1 MSLRYRIS
9 REILLL
15 IAAAT
20 VVSGVVVFFGTFVAF
35 SLLWRYWPSLVDNEG
50 SFNGTDFFILAVVIL
65 PVLLLAALASFRL
78 AGRIVAPLNSLA
90 TSARRIKN
98 GDLSAR
104 AAADR
109 NSPGETADLVED
121 FNAMAQRL
129 EDMSHDMTAWNASVA
144 HELRTPLTIL
154 KGRLQG
160 MIDRIFPIDDASL
173 TALLNQ
179 VNTLARLVEDLR
191 TVTLADSGHLDLQIA
206 NERLKP
212 PLTEIADIMRHE
224 LLSDNI
230 ALRLE
235 LEDISAPVDILRIR
249 QAVLALVNNAR
260 NHAFPS
266 VLGIALFSRDGNV
279 VIRVDDDGPGLDEG
293 DLSRLSKPFVRG
305 QSVIHRRRPGSG
317 LGLSVVRAI
326 AEAHGGHLEYRKG
339 PRGGAAFELVFA
351 TEHNARST

>member
-1 MSLRYRIS
+1 MTLRYRIS

-15 IAAAT
+15 MASAT
-20 VVSGVVVFFGTFVAF
+20 VVSGLVVFFGTFILF
-35 SLLWRYWPSLVDNEG
+35 GLIWEYLPSLATDEER
-50 SFNGTDFFILAVVIL
+50 FTGTDFLILAIVIL
-65 PVLLLAALASFRL
+65 PVLVLAALASFRL
-78 AGRIVAPLNSLA
+78 ARRIVAPLNSLA

-129 EDMSHDMTAWNASVA
+129 EDMSNEMMAWNASIA

-160 MIDRIFPIDDASL
+160 MIDRIFTLDEASL
-173 TALLNQ
+173 TGLLNQ

-191 TVTLADSGHLDLQIA
+191 TVTLADSGHLDLQLA
-206 NERLKP
+206 DERLKP
-212 PLTEIADIMRHE
+212 PLSELADMLRHE
-224 LLSDNI
+224 LQS
-230 ALRLE
+230 AG
-235 LEDISAPVDILRIR
+235 ISLQLDLADLGARVDILRVR

-260 NHAFPS
+260 RHASPEII
-266 VLGIALFSRDGNV
+266 GIALFGRDGKV
-279 VIRVDDDGPGLDEG
+279 VIRVDDDGPGLDGG
-293 DLSRLSKPFVRG
+293 DLPRLSKPFVRG
-305 QSVIHRRRPGSG
+305 SSRGAQDRSGSG

-326 AEAHGGHLEYRKG
+326 AEAHGGHLEYRAG
-339 PRGGAAFELVFA
+339 PRGGAAFELIFD
-351 TEHNARST
+351 RR

>member
-1 MSLRYRIS
+1 MTLRYRIS

-15 IAAAT
+15 MAAAT
-20 VVSGVVVFFGTFVAF
+20 VVSGLVVFFGTFIAF
-35 SLLWRYWPSLVDNEG
+35 SLIWRYLPALAADEEN
-50 SFNGTDFFILAVVIL
+50 FTGTDFLILTIAIL
-65 PVLLLAALASFRL
+65 PVLVLAGLASLRL
-78 AGRIVAPLNSLA
+78 ARRIVAPLNSLA

-109 NSPGETADLVED
+109 NSPGETAELVED

-129 EDMSHDMTAWNASVA
+129 EDMSNEMMAWNASIA

-160 MIDRIFPIDDASL
+160 MIDRIFPLDEASL
-173 TALLNQ
+173 TGLLNQ

-206 NERLKP
+206 DERLKP
-212 PLTEIADIMRHE
+212 HLSELADMLGHE
-224 LLSDNI
+224 LQTGGI
-230 ALRLE
+230 ALQLD
-235 LEDISAPVDILRIR
+235 LEDICARVDVLRVR

-260 NHAFPS
+260 RHASPR
-266 VLGIALFSRDGNV
+266 VIGIALFARDGRT
-279 VIRVDDDGPGLDEG
+279 VIRVDDDGPGLDDD
-293 DLSRLSKPFVRG
+293 DLPRLFKPFVRG
-305 QSVIHRRRPGSG
+305 PSRGAQDRSGSG

-326 AEAHGGHLEYRKG
+326 AEAHGGHLAYRKG
-339 PRGGAAFELVFA
+339 PRGGAAFELIFD
-351 TEHNARST
+351 NR